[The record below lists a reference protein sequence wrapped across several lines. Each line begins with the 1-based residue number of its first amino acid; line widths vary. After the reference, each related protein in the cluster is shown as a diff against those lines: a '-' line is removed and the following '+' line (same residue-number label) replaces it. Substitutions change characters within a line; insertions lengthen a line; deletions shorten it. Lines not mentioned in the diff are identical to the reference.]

1 MCTRIKITSRNLHMR
16 VTIKVAKKK
25 KGATVTFSEYRT
37 VSDLFIDK
45 FDGHNGIIVH
55 INTLRARRTF
65 HGFQNMILFSVL
77 KCIVWTSQAII
88 DSLCNVEK
96 ENWNEKKMLGAVSSK
111 LFSSQFF
118 QIIWLCKKSVLI
130 WQVIVSSLGFF
141 FVKLFTNQTRQPTQS
156 EISLTNLNLIK

>member
-88 DSLCNVEK
+88 DSLCNAEK
-96 ENWNEKKMLGAVSSK
+96 ENWNEKKKCWVQFPASFLAVNFFPSDYLIVQKKCSN
-111 LFSSQFF
+111 LTSHCQFVGIF
-118 QIIWLCKKSVLI
+118 FCEIIY
-130 WQVIVSSLGFF
+130 
-141 FVKLFTNQTRQPTQS
+141 
-156 EISLTNLNLIK
+156 